1 MMTNDFLSQF
11 HKNAFHATDVQKGRG
26 SSGKVLFRLSFTD
39 GANRL
44 STPAATVAVVN
55 GKGDIVQAD
64 YKQYQGETFNVLR
77 IIDNIQKEQAMRISW
92 DTAEDQSIRLHDY
105 PYLLFALLRCD
116 NLVDDSLKPLKV
128 SQEPATIVL
137 KITKNESG
145 QQYIPSLLARAEGQ
159 QPQAFELL
167 SDVFALIG
175 DTICPIA
182 SLGENYLRIGFFNE
196 MFPCTLVEQYLSVFY
211 SYINN
216 VDLDFE
222 DYTLVRSEQT
232 VSTVPT
238 IIIEKVDADMA
249 LYLRLIYTLP
259 GTDSDFAQRFDLTC
273 LATLTMERQVLLRRI
288 VHSDVAGDEEEL
300 RKTIIGCAPTK
311 TMAKDVWNSDGEFI
325 IPQDVAGPFLL
336 QALPKL
342 VLHYQLLG
350 AERLKEYKVKPIVPK
365 MNLKLSSGINFLEG
379 TASIDIDGAEM
390 SLRSFLQQYNKQK
403 YVTLSDGQRGL
414 VDEHYVKRL
423 ERIFRKVEK
432 GDKAKVSFFDLPE
445 IEDLLNE
452 KLEGQTFKHYREFYE
467 GFNQLA
473 SKRLTTTGVNA
484 KLRNYQ
490 KEGVKWIQY
499 LYDNNFGGCLADDM
513 GLGKT
518 LQAITMLT
526 KVYRKPT
533 APLSSPEGDTLAGKP
548 ALKSNEAPLSSPEGD
563 TLAGKPALKSNEA
576 PPSSPEGDT
585 LAGKPAHKSNE
596 APLSS
601 PEGDTLA
608 GKPALKSNEAPSG
621 AVGGASGSL
630 GASLI
635 VMPRSLLFN
644 WQDELKKFAPQ
655 LTYYTYY
662 GAQRNL
668 EEAMKQQLILTTYAL
683 VRNDIEQFRQQ
694 HFHYIILDES
704 QNIKNLQSQTTQ
716 AIFLLNGAHR
726 LALSGTPIENNL
738 TELYSLYRFL
748 NPAMLGTAEDFNRQY
763 ATPIQHQA
771 DKEATESLRRKIF
784 PFMLRRLKKDVLKEL
799 PDRTEQ
805 TLYVEMEPS
814 HAQFYEERRSYYEQA
829 IQSSI
834 KAQGLEKSQMMMFQ
848 ALSELRRIAS
858 VPESLSDGAIA
869 SPKIPLLCEQVE
881 EAVAGGHKVVIFF
894 NFIAGIELVGERLT
908 ELGID
913 YTTMT
918 GSTRDRRAVI
928 ERFQNDS
935 GCRALL
941 MTLKTGGV
949 GLNLTVADTVYIFE
963 PWWNKAAEE
972 QAINRLHRIG
982 QKAKVLSFALIT
994 RDTIEEKIRLLQ
1006 QQKQDLADSLITGDA
1021 AITKRLTEEDIKYIF
1036 GQ

>member
-1 MMTNDFLSQF
+1 MIDMSDFLSQF
-11 HKNAFHATDVQKGRG
+11 HKSTFRQVNTQKG
-26 SSGKVLFRLSFTD
+26 SGKAKILFRLTFER
-39 GANRL
+39 G
-44 STPAATVAVVN
+44 ATVTLVN
-55 GKGDIVQAD
+55 EKGETVAPD

-77 IIDNIQKEQAMRISW
+77 IIDSIRQEQAMRISW
-92 DTAEDQSIRLHDY
+92 EADAQEGFRLHDY

-116 NLVDDSLKPLKV
+116 NLVDGDMKPLKV
-128 SQEPATIVL
+128 ANTQATIL
-137 KITKNESG
+137 LRITGS
-145 QQYIPSLLARAEGQ
+145 QTLQSSFYARAEGLPPSEFQ
-159 QPQAFELL
+159 LL
-167 SDVFALIG
+167 SDVFALVG

-182 SLGENYLRIGFFNE
+182 SLGENYLRLTFFCE
-196 MFPCTLVEQYLSVFY
+196 TFPETLLEQFLSVFY
-211 SYINN
+211 SYIDN
-216 VDLDFE
+216 VDLDYE
-222 DYTLVRSEQT
+222 DYVLVRSEQT
-232 VSTVPT
+232 VETVPT
-238 IIIEKVDADMA
+238 VIIEKVDADMA
-249 LYLRLIYTLP
+249 LYLRLTYTLP
-259 GTDSDFAQRFDLTC
+259 GIDADFAQRFDLTC
-273 LATLTMERQVLLRRI
+273 LATLTMEHQVLLRRI
-288 VHSDVAGDEEEL
+288 VHSDITQDENDL
-300 RKTIIGCAPTK
+300 RKMIVSQAPTK
-311 TMAKDVWNSDGEFI
+311 VAAKDVWDDDGEFI
-325 IPQDVAGPFLL
+325 IPQETAGPFLL
-336 QALPKL
+336 KALPEL
-342 VLHYQLLG
+342 VRRFQLLG
-350 AERLKEYKVKPIVPK
+350 AERLKEYKVKPIQPK
-365 MNLKLSSGINFLEG
+365 MNLKLSSGIDFLEG
-379 TASIDIDGAEM
+379 SATIMLGDEEM
-390 SLRSFLQQYNKQK
+390 SLRSFLQQYGKQK

-414 VDEHYVKRL
+414 VDEHYVHRL

-432 GDKAKVSFFDLPE
+432 GDKVKVSFFDLPE
-445 IEDLLNE
+445 IETLLNE
-452 KLEGQTFKHYREFYE
+452 KLEGKTFEHYREFYE

-473 SKRLTTTGVNA
+473 TKRLSTAGVNA

-490 KEGVKWIQY
+490 KEGVKWINY
-499 LYDNNFGGCLADDM
+499 LYENNFGGCLADDM

-518 LQAITMLT
+518 LQTITMLT
-526 KVYRKPT
+526 KVYSKN
-533 APLSSPEGDTLAGKP
+533 
-548 ALKSNEAPLSSPEGD
+548 LKSQTSN
-563 TLAGKPALKSNEA
+563 LKS
-576 PPSSPEGDT
+576 
-585 LAGKPAHKSNE
+585 
-596 APLSS
+596 
-601 PEGDTLA
+601 
-608 GKPALKSNEAPSG
+608 
-621 AVGGASGSL
+621 
-630 GASLI
+630 SLI
-635 VMPRSLLFN
+635 VMPKSLLFN

-662 GAQRNL
+662 GAQRDL
-668 EEAMKQQLILTTYAL
+668 KEAMKQQLILTTYAL
-683 VRNDIEQFRQQ
+683 VRNDIEQFREQE
-694 HFHYIILDES
+694 FHYIILDES

-716 AIFLLNGAHR
+716 AVFLLNGKHR
-726 LALSGTPIENNL
+726 LALSGTPIDNDL

-748 NPAMLGTAEDFNRQY
+748 NPAMLGTLDDFNRQY

-771 DKEATESLRRKIF
+771 DKEATEALRRKIF

-805 TLYVEMEPS
+805 TLYVEMEPG
-814 HAQFYEERRSYYEQA
+814 HAQFYEERRRYYQEA

-834 KAQGLEKSQMMMFQ
+834 KANGLEKSQMMMFQ

-858 VPESLSDGAIA
+858 VPESLSDGAIL

-881 EAVAGGHKVVIFF
+881 EAVTGGHKVVIFF

-913 YTTMT
+913 YATMT
-918 GSTRDRRAVI
+918 GSTHDRRAVI

-1006 QQKQDLADSLITGDA
+1006 QQKKDLADSLITGDA

>member
-1 MMTNDFLSQF
+1 MEHNFLSQF
-11 HKNAFHATDVQKGRG
+11 HKTAFRATDMSKGRG
-26 SSGKVLFRLSFTD
+26 KTNVLFRLTFER
-39 GANRL
+39 GAAVTVVDESGNVV
-44 STPAATVAVVN
+44 TP
-55 GKGDIVQAD
+55 D

-77 IIDNIQKEQAMRISW
+77 IIDNIRQEQAMRISW
-92 DTAEDQSIRLHDY
+92 DTDVELGIRLHDY

-116 NLVDDSLKPLKV
+116 NLVDAKLNPLKV
-128 SQEPATIVL
+128 SEVPATVL
-137 KITKNESG
+137 LQISTNDG
-145 QQYIPSLLARAEGQ
+145 QCTPSLLARAEGQ
-159 QPQAFELL
+159 PPQGFELL
-167 SDVFALIG
+167 SDVFALVG

-196 MFPCTLVEQYLSVFY
+196 TFPRTLLEQYLSVFY
-211 SYINN
+211 SYIDN
-216 VDLDFE
+216 VGLDFE
-222 DYTLVRSEQT
+222 DYLLVRSEQT
-232 VSTVPT
+232 IETVST
-238 IIIEKVDADMA
+238 IIIEKVDGDMA
-249 LYLRLIYTLP
+249 LYLRLTYTLP
-259 GTDSDFAQRFDLTC
+259 GTDADFAERFDLTC
-273 LATLTMERQVLLRRI
+273 LATLTMEHQVLLRRI
-288 VHSDVAGDEEEL
+288 VHTDEAQDVAEL
-300 RKTIIGCAPTK
+300 RKTITSYAPTK
-311 TMAKDVWNSDGEFI
+311 TAAKDVWDDGGEFI

-336 QALPKL
+336 QALPQL
-342 VLHYQLLG
+342 VRRYQLLG
-350 AERLKEYKVKPIVPK
+350 AERLKEYKVKPIQPK
-365 MNLKLSSGINFLEG
+365 MNLKLSSGIDFLEG
-379 TASIDIDGAEM
+379 SATITLGDEEM
-390 SLRSFLQQYNKQK
+390 SLKKFLQQYNKQK

-414 VDEHYVKRL
+414 VDEQYVKRL

-432 GDKAKVSFFDLPE
+432 GDKVKVSFFDLPE
-445 IEDLLNE
+445 IESLLAE
-452 KLEGQTFKHYREFYE
+452 RLEGKTFEHYREFYE

-473 SKRLTTTGVNA
+473 SKRLSTTGVNA

-490 KEGVKWIQY
+490 KEGVKWINY

-518 LQAITMLT
+518 LQTITMLT
-526 KVYRKPT
+526 RVYKAPPT
-533 APLSSPEGDTLAGKP
+533 TPEGASNAGKSTR
-548 ALKSNEAPLSSPEGD
+548 KSNV
-563 TLAGKPALKSNEA
+563 
-576 PPSSPEGDT
+576 
-585 LAGKPAHKSNE
+585 
-596 APLSS
+596 
-601 PEGDTLA
+601 
-608 GKPALKSNEAPSG
+608 APSG
-621 AVGGASGSL
+621 AEGGASST
-630 GASLI
+630 LI
-635 VMPRSLLFN
+635 IMPRSLLFN

-662 GAQRNL
+662 GTQRDL
-668 EEAMKQQLILTTYAL
+668 KEAMKHQLILTTYAL
-683 VRNDIEQFRQQ
+683 VRNDIEQFREQE
-694 HFHYIILDES
+694 FHYIILDES

-716 AIFLLNGAHR
+716 AVLLLNGQHR

-748 NPAMLGTAEDFNRQY
+748 NPAMLGSVDDFNHQY
-763 ATPIQHQA
+763 AGPIQHGA

-799 PDRTEQ
+799 PDRMEQ
-805 TLYVEMEPS
+805 TLYVEMES
-814 HAQFYEERRSYYEQA
+814 DHQRFYEERRQYYQQA
-829 IQSSI
+829 IQKSI
-834 KAQGLEKSQMMMFQ
+834 KSQGLEKSQMMMFQ

-913 YTTMT
+913 YATMT

-928 ERFQNDS
+928 EHFQNDA

-982 QKAKVLSFALIT
+982 QKAKVMSYALIT

-1006 QQKQDLADSLITGDA
+1006 QQKKDLADSLITGDS

-1036 GQ
+1036 GK

>member
-1 MMTNDFLSQF
+1 MENNFLSQF
-11 HKNAFHATDVQKGRG
+11 HKTAFRTTNAPKGRG
-26 SSGKVLFRLSFTD
+26 KTNVSFKLTFD
-39 GANRL
+39 RGAMVTVVDDKGNAI
-44 STPAATVAVVN
+44 TP
-55 GKGDIVQAD
+55 D

-77 IIDNIQKEQAMRISW
+77 IIDNIRQEQAMRISW
-92 DTAEDQSIRLHDY
+92 DTDEDNGIRLHDY

-116 NLVDDSLKPLKV
+116 NLVDSQMKPLKV
-128 SQEPATIVL
+128 SDTPATVL
-137 KITKNESG
+137 LQINSENG
-145 QQYIPSLLARAEGQ
+145 QCTPTLYARAED
-159 QPQAFELL
+159 QPPQPFELL

-175 DTICPIA
+175 DTICPVA

-196 MFPCTLVEQYLSVFY
+196 QFPRTLLEQYLSVFY
-211 SYINN
+211 SYIDN

-222 DYTLVRSEQT
+222 DYQLVLSEQT
-232 VSTVPT
+232 IETTPT
-238 IIIEKVDADMA
+238 IIIEKVDGDMA
-249 LYLRLIYTLP
+249 LYLRLTYTLP
-259 GTDSDFAQRFDLTC
+259 GTDANFAERFDLTC
-273 LATLTMERQVLLRRI
+273 LATLTMEHQVLLRRI
-288 VHSDVAGDEEEL
+288 VHTDEAQDETEL
-300 RKTIIGCAPTK
+300 RKTILAYAPTK
-311 TMAKDVWNSDGEFI
+311 TAAKDVWDDGGEFI

-336 QALPKL
+336 QALPQL
-342 VLHYQLLG
+342 VRRYQLLG

-365 MNLKLSSGINFLEG
+365 MNLKLSSGIDFLEG
-379 TASIDIDGAEM
+379 SATMNIDGEEM

-432 GDKAKVSFFDLPE
+432 GDKVKVSFFDLPE
-445 IEDLLNE
+445 IENLLAE

-473 SKRLTTTGVNA
+473 SKRLSTTGVKA

-490 KEGVKWIQY
+490 KEGVKWINY

-518 LQAITMLT
+518 LQTITMLT
-526 KVYRKPT
+526 KVYPK
-533 APLSSPEGDTLAGKP
+533 GKTP
-548 ALKSNEAPLSSPEGD
+548 
-563 TLAGKPALKSNEA
+563 
-576 PPSSPEGDT
+576 
-585 LAGKPAHKSNE
+585 
-596 APLSS
+596 
-601 PEGDTLA
+601 
-608 GKPALKSNEAPSG
+608 
-621 AVGGASGSL
+621 
-630 GASLI
+630 SLI
-635 VMPRSLLFN
+635 IMPRSLLFN
-644 WQDELKKFAPQ
+644 WQDELQKFAPQ
-655 LTYYTYY
+655 LTYYIYY
-662 GAQRNL
+662 GQQRNL
-668 EEAMKQQLILTTYAL
+668 KEAMKQQLILTTYAL
-683 VRNDIEQFRQQ
+683 VRNDIEQFREQE
-694 HFHYIILDES
+694 FHYIILDES

-716 AIFLLNGAHR
+716 AILLLNGQHR

-748 NPAMLGTAEDFNRQY
+748 NPAMLGSLDDFNKQY
-763 ATPIQHQA
+763 AGPIQHGA
-771 DKEATESLRRKIF
+771 DKEATEALRRKIF

-814 HAQFYEERRSYYEQA
+814 HAKFYEERRQYYQMA
-829 IQSSI
+829 IQQSI
-834 KAQGLEKSQMMMFQ
+834 KSQGLEKSQMMMFQ

-881 EAVAGGHKVVIFF
+881 ELVSSGHKVVIFF

-928 ERFQNDS
+928 ERFQNDP

-1036 GQ
+1036 GN

>member
-1 MMTNDFLSQF
+1 M
-11 HKNAFHATDVQKGRG
+11 
-26 SSGKVLFRLSFTD
+26 LF
-39 GANRL
+39 
-44 STPAATVAVVN
+44 
-55 GKGDIVQAD
+55 
-64 YKQYQGETFNVLR
+64 
-77 IIDNIQKEQAMRISW
+77 
-92 DTAEDQSIRLHDY
+92 
-105 PYLLFALLRCD
+105 
-116 NLVDDSLKPLKV
+116 
-128 SQEPATIVL
+128 
-137 KITKNESG
+137 
-145 QQYIPSLLARAEGQ
+145 ARAEGQ
-159 QPQAFELL
+159 PPQMFQLL
-167 SDVFALIG
+167 SDVFALVG

-182 SLGENYLRIGFFNE
+182 SLGENYLRIGFFQE
-196 MFPCTLVEQYLSVFY
+196 PFPQTLLEQYLSVFY
-211 SYINN
+211 SYIDN
-216 VDLDFE
+216 VDLDYE
-222 DYTLVRSEQT
+222 DYQLIRSEQT
-232 VSTVPT
+232 VTTVPT

-249 LYLRLIYTLP
+249 LYLRLTHTLP
-259 GTDSDFAQRFDLTC
+259 GTDADFAERFDLTC
-273 LATLTMERQVLLRRI
+273 LCTLTMEHQVLLRRI
-288 VHSDVAGDEEEL
+288 VHTDEAQDEAEL
-300 RKTIIGCAPTK
+300 RKTIIAYAPTK
-311 TMAKDVWNSDGEFI
+311 TAAKDVWDDGGEFI

-336 QALPKL
+336 QALPQL
-342 VLHYQLLG
+342 VRRYQLLG
-350 AERLKEYKVKPIVPK
+350 AERLKDYKVKPIAPK
-365 MNLKLSSGINFLEG
+365 MNLKLSSGIDFLEG
-379 TASIDIDGAEM
+379 SATIDIEGQEM

-414 VDEHYVKRL
+414 VDEQYVKRL

-432 GDKAKVSFFDLPE
+432 GDKVKVSFFDLPE
-445 IEDLLNE
+445 IESLLAE
-452 KLEGQTFKHYREFYE
+452 KLEGKTFEHYRGFYE

-473 SKRLTTTGVNA
+473 SKRLSTTGVNA

-490 KEGVKWIQY
+490 KEGVKWINY

-518 LQAITMLT
+518 LQTITMLT
-526 KVYRKPT
+526 KVYPK
-533 APLSSPEGDTLAGKP
+533 EK
-548 ALKSNEAPLSSPEGD
+548 KS
-563 TLAGKPALKSNEA
+563 
-576 PPSSPEGDT
+576 
-585 LAGKPAHKSNE
+585 
-596 APLSS
+596 
-601 PEGDTLA
+601 
-608 GKPALKSNEAPSG
+608 
-621 AVGGASGSL
+621 
-630 GASLI
+630 SLI

-655 LTYYTYY
+655 LTHYTYY
-662 GAQRNL
+662 GQQRDL
-668 EEAMKQQLILTTYAL
+668 KEAMKQQLILTTYAL
-683 VRNDIEQFRQQ
+683 VRNDIEQFREQE
-694 HFHYIILDES
+694 FHYIILDES

-716 AIFLLNGAHR
+716 AVLLLNGRHR

-748 NPAMLGTAEDFNRQY
+748 NPAMLGTLDDFNRQY
-763 ATPIQHQA
+763 ASPIQHDA

-814 HAQFYEERRSYYEQA
+814 HAQFYEERRQYYQQA
-829 IQSSI
+829 IQQSI
-834 KAQGLEKSQMMMFQ
+834 KSQGIEKSQMMMFQ

-918 GSTRDRRAVI
+918 GSTRDRRAVV
-928 ERFQNDS
+928 ERFQNDPN
-935 GCRALL
+935 CRALL

-1036 GQ
+1036 GN

>member
-1 MMTNDFLSQF
+1 MNGFLSQF
-11 HKNAFHATDVQKGRG
+11 HKTTFRQTNMAKGG
-26 SSGKVLFRLSFTD
+26 SGKIKVLFRLSFEY
-39 GANRL
+39 G
-44 STPAATVAVVN
+44 ATVTVIDEKGNVVTP
-55 GKGDIVQAD
+55 D

-77 IIDNIQKEQAMRISW
+77 IIDNIRHEQAMRISW
-92 DTAEDQSIRLHDY
+92 DADEEQGIRLHDY

-116 NLVDDSLKPLKV
+116 NLVDNKLKPLKV
-128 SQEPATIVL
+128 SNTPATIVL
-137 KITKNESG
+137 
-145 QQYIPSLLARAEGQ
+145 SLKSEVSRVKSEALSPQLIARCEGRAS
-159 QPQAFELL
+159 QPFHLL
-167 SDVFALIG
+167 SDVFALVD

-196 MFPCTLVEQYLSVFY
+196 TFQRTLLEQYLSVFY
-211 SYINN
+211 SYIDN
-216 VDLDFE
+216 VDLDYE
-222 DYTLVRSEQT
+222 DYVLVRSEQT
-232 VSTVPT
+232 IETVPT

-249 LYLRLIYTLP
+249 LYLRLIHSLP
-259 GTDSDFAQRFDLTC
+259 GTDADFAQRFDLTC
-273 LATLTMERQVLLRRI
+273 LATLTMEHQVLLRRI
-288 VHSDVAGDEEEL
+288 IHTDEAQDEDEL
-300 RKTIIGCAPTK
+300 RKTIIAYAPTK
-311 TMAKDVWNSDGEFI
+311 TAAKDVWNDSGEFI
-325 IPQDVAGPFLL
+325 IPQETAGPFLL
-336 QALPKL
+336 QALPQL
-342 VLHYQLLG
+342 VRRYQLLG
-350 AERLKEYKVKPIVPK
+350 SDKLKEYKVKPVQPK
-365 MNLKLSSGINFLEG
+365 INLKLSSGIDFLEG
-379 TASIDIDGAEM
+379 SAIIQLGDEEM
-390 SLRSFLQQYNKQK
+390 SLKTFLAQYRKQK
-403 YVTLSDGQRGL
+403 YITLGDGQRGL
-414 VDEHYVKRL
+414 VDEQYMNRL

-432 GDKAKVSFFDLPE
+432 GDKVKVSFFDLPE
-445 IEDLLNE
+445 IESLLQE
-452 KLEGQTFKHYREFYE
+452 KLEGETFKHYRKFYE

-473 SKRLTTTGVNA
+473 SKRLSTTGVNA

-490 KEGVKWIQY
+490 KEGVKWINY

-518 LQAITMLT
+518 LQTITMLV
-526 KVYRKPT
+526 KVYKPT
-533 APLSSPEGDTLAGKP
+533 PCPSPREGSLDSSSTKKSKKKITSSP
-548 ALKSNEAPLSSPEGD
+548 
-563 TLAGKPALKSNEA
+563 
-576 PPSSPEGDT
+576 
-585 LAGKPAHKSNE
+585 
-596 APLSS
+596 
-601 PEGDTLA
+601 
-608 GKPALKSNEAPSG
+608 
-621 AVGGASGSL
+621 SL
-630 GASLI
+630 GEGLGVGSSLI

-655 LTYYTYY
+655 LTYYIYY
-662 GAQRNL
+662 GAQRDL
-668 EEAMKQQLILTTYAL
+668 QDAMKQQLILTTYAL
-683 VRNDIEQFRQQ
+683 VRNDIEEFREQE
-694 HFHYIILDES
+694 FHYIILDES

-716 AIFLLNGAHR
+716 AVLLLNGKHR

-748 NPAMLGTAEDFNRQY
+748 NPAMLGSLDDFNRQY
-763 ATPIQHQA
+763 ASPIQHGA

-784 PFMLRRLKKDVLKEL
+784 PFMLRRLKKDVLTEL
-799 PDRTEQ
+799 PDRMEQ
-805 TLYVEMEPS
+805 TLYVEMES
-814 HAQFYEERRSYYEQA
+814 DHQRFYEERRRYYQETIQA
-829 IQSSI
+829 SI
-834 KAQGLEKSQMMMFQ
+834 KTQGLDKSQMMMFQ

-913 YTTMT
+913 YATMT

-928 ERFQNDS
+928 ERFQNDA

-941 MTLKTGGV
+941 MTMKTGGV

-982 QKAKVLSFALIT
+982 QKAKVMSYALIT

-1036 GQ
+1036 GN

>member
-1 MMTNDFLSQF
+1 MESNFLSQF
-11 HKNAFHATDVQKGRG
+11 HKTAFRTTDTPKGRG
-26 SSGKVLFRLSFTD
+26 KTTVLFRLTFER
-39 GANRL
+39 GAAVSIVDESGN
-44 STPAATVAVVN
+44 PVAP
-55 GKGDIVQAD
+55 D

-77 IIDNIQKEQAMRISW
+77 IIDNIRQEQAMRISW
-92 DTAEDQSIRLHDY
+92 DTDEDNGIRLHDY

-116 NLVDDSLKPLKV
+116 NLVDGKLKPLKV
-128 SQEPATIVL
+128 SDTPATVL
-137 KITKNESG
+137 LQITTENG
-145 QQYIPSLLARAEGQ
+145 QCTPSLLARCEGQ
-159 QPQAFELL
+159 SPQPFELL
-167 SDVFALIG
+167 SDVFALVG

-196 MFPCTLVEQYLSVFY
+196 KFPRTLLEQYLSVFY
-211 SYINN
+211 SYIDN

-222 DYTLVRSEQT
+222 DYQLVRSDQNIE
-232 VSTVPT
+232 TVPT

-249 LYLRLIYTLP
+249 LYLRLTYTLP
-259 GTDSDFAQRFDLTC
+259 GTDTEFAERFDLTC
-273 LATLTMERQVLLRRI
+273 LATLTMEHQVLLRRI
-288 VHSDVAGDEEEL
+288 VHTDEAQDEAEL
-300 RKTIIGCAPTK
+300 RKTILGYAPTK
-311 TMAKDVWNSDGEFI
+311 TAAKDVWDDGGEFI

-336 QALPKL
+336 QALPQL
-342 VLHYQLLG
+342 VRRYQLLG

-365 MNLKLSSGINFLEG
+365 MNLKLSSGIDFLEG
-379 TASIDIDGAEM
+379 SATINIEGEEM

-432 GDKAKVSFFDLPE
+432 GDKVKVSFFDLPE
-445 IEDLLNE
+445 IESLLAE

-473 SKRLTTTGVNA
+473 TKRLSTAGVKA

-490 KEGVKWIQY
+490 KEGVKWINY

-518 LQAITMLT
+518 LQTITMLS
-526 KVYRKPT
+526 KVYPKEKT
-533 APLSSPEGDTLAGKP
+533 
-548 ALKSNEAPLSSPEGD
+548 
-563 TLAGKPALKSNEA
+563 
-576 PPSSPEGDT
+576 
-585 LAGKPAHKSNE
+585 
-596 APLSS
+596 
-601 PEGDTLA
+601 
-608 GKPALKSNEAPSG
+608 
-621 AVGGASGSL
+621 
-630 GASLI
+630 ASLI
-635 VMPRSLLFN
+635 IMPRSLLFN
-644 WQDELKKFAPQ
+644 WQDELQKFAPQ

-662 GAQRNL
+662 GQQRDL
-668 EEAMKQQLILTTYAL
+668 KEAMKQQLILTTYAL
-683 VRNDIEQFRQQ
+683 VRNDIEQFREQE
-694 HFHYIILDES
+694 FHYIILDES

-748 NPAMLGTAEDFNRQY
+748 NPAMLGTAEEFNRQY

>member
-1 MMTNDFLSQF
+1 MF
-11 HKNAFHATDVQKGRG
+11 
-26 SSGKVLFRLSFTD
+26 FRLTFER
-39 GANRL
+39 GAAV
-44 STPAATVAVVN
+44 SVVDEKGHVVTP
-55 GKGDIVQAD
+55 D

-77 IIDNIQKEQAMRISW
+77 IIDNIRQEQAMRISW
-92 DTAEDQSIRLHDY
+92 DTDEDNAIRLHDY
-105 PYLLFALLRCD
+105 PYLLFALLRCN
-116 NLVDDSLKPLKV
+116 NLVDSKLKPLKV
-128 SQEPATIVL
+128 SNTPAVIGLMIYTDQ
-137 KITKNESG
+137 G
-145 QQYIPSLLARAEGQ
+145 QCCPMLFARAEGQ
-159 QPQAFELL
+159 PPQMFQLL

-196 MFPCTLVEQYLSVFY
+196 RFPRTLLEQYLSVFY
-211 SYINN
+211 SYIDN

-222 DYTLVRSEQT
+222 DYQLVRSEQT
-232 VSTVPT
+232 VETVPT

-249 LYLRLIYTLP
+249 LYLRLTHALP
-259 GTDSDFAQRFDLTC
+259 GTDADFADRFDLTF
-273 LATLTMERQVLLRRI
+273 LATLTMEHQVLLRRI
-288 VHSDVAGDEEEL
+288 VHTDANQDENEL
-300 RKTIIGCAPTK
+300 RKTIVSYAPTK
-311 TMAKDVWNSDGEFI
+311 AIAKDVWNDGGEFI
-325 IPQDVAGPFLL
+325 IPQDVAGPFLM
-336 QALPKL
+336 QALPLL
-342 VLHYQLLG
+342 VRHYQLLG
-350 AERLKEYKVKPIVPK
+350 AERLKDYKVKPIVPK
-365 MNLKLSSGINFLEG
+365 MNLKLSSGIDFLEG
-379 TASIDIDGAEM
+379 SATIDIDGTEM
-390 SLRSFLQQYNKQK
+390 SLRSFLQQFNKQK
-403 YVTLSDGQRGL
+403 YITLSDGQRGL
-414 VDEHYVKRL
+414 VDENYVHRL

-432 GDKAKVSFFDLPE
+432 GDKVKVSFFDLPE
-445 IEDLLNE
+445 IESLLAE
-452 KLEGQTFKHYREFYE
+452 KLEGKTFEHYREFYE

-473 SKRLTTTGVNA
+473 SKRLSTTGVNA

-490 KEGVKWIQY
+490 KEGVKWINY

-526 KVYRKPT
+526 KVYPK
-533 APLSSPEGDTLAGKP
+533 EK
-548 ALKSNEAPLSSPEGD
+548 KS
-563 TLAGKPALKSNEA
+563 T
-576 PPSSPEGDT
+576 
-585 LAGKPAHKSNE
+585 
-596 APLSS
+596 
-601 PEGDTLA
+601 
-608 GKPALKSNEAPSG
+608 
-621 AVGGASGSL
+621 
-630 GASLI
+630 LI

-662 GAQRNL
+662 GQQRDL
-668 EEAMKQQLILTTYAL
+668 KEAMKQQLILTTYAL
-683 VRNDIEQFRQQ
+683 VRNDIEQFKEKQ
-694 HFHYIILDES
+694 FHYIILDES
-704 QNIKNLQSQTTQ
+704 QNIKNVASQTTQ
-716 AIFLLNGAHR
+716 AVFLLNGEHR

-748 NPAMLGTAEDFNRQY
+748 NPAMLGTLDDFNRQY
-763 ATPIQHQA
+763 ASPIQHQA
-771 DKEATESLRRKIF
+771 DKEATEALRRKIF

-799 PDRTEQ
+799 PDRMEQ

-814 HAQFYEERRSYYEQA
+814 HAQFYEERRRYYQQA

-834 KAQGLEKSQMMMFQ
+834 DTQGLEKSQMMMFQ

-858 VPESLSDGAIA
+858 VPESLSDGAID

-913 YTTMT
+913 YATMT
-918 GSTRDRRAVI
+918 GSTRDRRAVV
-928 ERFQNDS
+928 ERFQNDA

-982 QKAKVLSFALIT
+982 QKAKVMSYALIT
-994 RDTIEEKIRLLQ
+994 RDTIEEKIRQLQ
-1006 QQKQDLADSLITGDA
+1006 QQKQDLADSLITGDS

-1036 GQ
+1036 GK

>member
-1 MMTNDFLSQF
+1 M
-11 HKNAFHATDVQKGRG
+11 
-26 SSGKVLFRLSFTD
+26 LFRLTFER
-39 GANRL
+39 G
-44 STPAATVAVVN
+44 ATVTVVN
-55 GKGDIVQAD
+55 ENGNAVMPD

-77 IIDNIQKEQAMRISW
+77 IIDNIHKEQAMRFSW
-92 DTAEDQSIRLHDY
+92 DSANDNSIRLHDY
-105 PYLLFALLRCD
+105 PYLLFALLRCN
-116 NLVDDSLKPLKV
+116 NLVDGSLKPLKV
-128 SQEPATIVL
+128 SDTLATINL
-137 KITKNESG
+137 LIQSDKG
-145 QQYIPSLLARAEGQ
+145 QCTPMFFARSEGQ
-159 QPQAFELL
+159 SPQPFQLL
-167 SDVFALIG
+167 SDVFAIVG
-175 DTICPIA
+175 DTIHPIV
-182 SLGENYLRIGFFNE
+182 SLGENYLRIDFFKE
-196 MFPCTLVEQYLSVFY
+196 SFPQSLIEQYLSVFY
-211 SYINN
+211 SYIDN
-216 VDLDFE
+216 VGLDFD

-232 VSTVPT
+232 VTTIPT

-249 LYLRLIYTLP
+249 LYLRLIQTLP
-259 GTDSDFAQRFDLTC
+259 GTDADFAERFDLTC
-273 LATLTMERQVLLRRI
+273 LATLTMEHQVLLRHI
-288 VHSDVAGDEEEL
+288 IHNDIINDEKEL
-300 RKTIIGCAPTK
+300 LKTIVSYAPNRTA
-311 TMAKDVWNSDGEFI
+311 AKDVWNSNCEFI
-325 IPQDVAGPFLL
+325 IPQDVASPFLL

-342 VLHYQLLG
+342 VQHYQLLG
-350 AERLKEYKVKPIVPK
+350 VEKLKEYKMKPIVPK

-379 TASIDIDGAEM
+379 SATIDIEGTEM

-403 YVTLSDGQRGL
+403 YVTLGDGQRGL
-414 VDEHYVKRL
+414 VDEQYVRRL

-432 GDKAKVSFFDLPE
+432 GDKVKVSFFDLPE
-445 IEDLLNE
+445 IESLLNE
-452 KLEGQTFKHYREFYE
+452 KLEGKTFEHYMEFYE
-467 GFNQLA
+467 GFNKLA
-473 SKRLTTTGVNA
+473 SKRLSTTGVKA

-490 KEGVKWIQY
+490 KEGVKWINY
-499 LYDNNFGGCLADDM
+499 LYENNFGGCLADDM

-518 LQAITMLT
+518 LQTITMLV
-526 KVYRKPT
+526 KVYGNKN
-533 APLSSPEGDTLAGKP
+533 SSKAMGRRDSGNLFTLH
-548 ALKSNEAPLSSPEGD
+548 S
-563 TLAGKPALKSNEA
+563 
-576 PPSSPEGDT
+576 
-585 LAGKPAHKSNE
+585 
-596 APLSS
+596 
-601 PEGDTLA
+601 
-608 GKPALKSNEAPSG
+608 
-621 AVGGASGSL
+621 
-630 GASLI
+630 SLI

-668 EEAMKQQLILTTYAL
+668 EEATKQQLILTTYAL
-683 VRNDIEQFRQQ
+683 VRNDIEQFRNQ

-704 QNIKNLQSQTTQ
+704 QNIKNLASQTTQ
-716 AIFLLNGAHR
+716 AVFLLNGDHR

-748 NPAMLGTAEDFNRQY
+748 NPAMLGTADDFNRQY

-771 DKEATESLRRKIF
+771 DKEATEALRRKIF
-784 PFMLRRLKKDVLKEL
+784 PFMLRRLKKDVLTEL

-805 TLYVEMEPS
+805 TLYVEMETS
-814 HAQFYEERRSYYEQA
+814 HAQFYEERRRYYEQA

-834 KAQGLEKSQMMMFQ
+834 KSQGIEKSQMMMFQ

-858 VPESLSDGAIA
+858 VPESLSDGSIA

-1036 GQ
+1036 GKNDEKVKN